1 MAILE
6 KIKQGNHIYLRI
18 VESYRTPVGPR
29 KRVIHNLGNI
39 SQYDDGKPN
48 LFERLKQRHEQG
60 EVFYEDKPVKA
71 KTRLLL
77 DEEDLYLNPKNL
89 GYLFLEAVYETL
101 GLHKL
106 TSNIKSKTKLTFDL
120 DGLTRLLVYGRI
132 LDPDSKSKTF
142 RDQRNNY
149 HHAIVDS
156 DEVKHIFRALDYL
169 SAHGEDIQKSMFK
182 NSQSMI
188 ERETDLVYYDLT
200 NYYFE
205 ILQND
210 PDIVDEKANTID
222 PGIRKRGVC
231 KANKRQPLVQ
241 MGLFVDRKG
250 IPISYQI
257 HPGNTQD
264 KSTLRPAMK
273 KGLKTYGIKRLII
286 VADRGI
292 NTRANLESVLED
304 GHGYVVSKS
313 IKGGLKDFR
322 AWVTDEEGYA
332 YLPGEKTF
340 KVKSKTETRTV
351 FVNGTSEEVKE
362 KTVVYFSQKH
372 YEQALK
378 ANRSFREYLESVE
391 KNPDKLKDQEK
402 NTVKFLKRTY
412 IDKKT
417 GEPVNVKINYTL
429 DYAKI
434 EKQMELLGYY
444 AIVTS
449 ETDLPD
455 REIIGIYHGLSQ
467 IEDAFRVIKSSFDG
481 RPVHVRTKDHI
492 DAHFL
497 ICFTALLILRIIQA
511 KIKGSNLRQ
520 DKEKL
525 WETGLSV
532 DRIVKALNSYQSD
545 KVGSKYKVTF
555 PEGDLKTIM
564 EAFGAY
570 EVLTL
575 PEQYDIIQLAKKI
588 KKGIILQKKKG
599 E

>member
-18 VESYRTPVGPR
+18 VESYRTPAGPR

-39 SQYDDGKPN
+39 SQYDDGKPD
-48 LFERLKQRHEQG
+48 LFERLKKRHEQG
-60 EVFYEDKPVKA
+60 EVFYETKPVKA
-71 KTRLLL
+71 RTRLLL
-77 DEEDLYLNPKNL
+77 DDDDLYLNPKNL

-101 GLHKL
+101 GLHKI
-106 TSNIKSKTKLTFDL
+106 TADIKSKTKLTFDL
-120 DGLTRLLVYGRI
+120 EGLTKLLVYGRI

-142 RDQRNNY
+142 RDQKNNY

-156 DEVKHIFRALDYL
+156 KEVKHIFRALDYL
-169 SAHGEDIQKSMFK
+169 SAHGEDIQKTVFK
-182 NSQSMI
+182 NSRLMV

-210 PDIVDEKANTID
+210 SDTIDEHENTID
-222 PGIRKRGVC
+222 SGIRKRGVS
-231 KANKRQPLVQ
+231 KENRRNPLVQ

-250 IPISYQI
+250 IPISYRI
-257 HPGNTQD
+257 HPGNIQD
-264 KSTLRPAMK
+264 KSTLRLAMD
-273 KGLKTYGIKRLII
+273 KGLKTYGIKRLVI

-292 NTRANLESVLED
+292 NTKANLEHILEQR
-304 GHGYVVSKS
+304 HGYVVSKS
-313 IKGGLKDFR
+313 IKGAPKGFR
-322 AWVTDEEGYA
+322 EWVTDEEGYA
-332 YLPGEKTF
+332 CLPGEKTF

-351 FVNGTSEEVKE
+351 TINGTSEEIKE

-402 NTVKFLKRTY
+402 STVKFLKRTY

-417 GEPVNVKINYTL
+417 GEPVNVRIKYDL
-429 DYAKI
+429 DHSKI

-449 ETDLPD
+449 ETHLSD
-455 REIIGIYHGLSQ
+455 RDIIGIYHGLSQ
-467 IEDAFRVIKSSFDG
+467 IEDAFRVIKSSLDG

-497 ICFTALLILRIIQA
+497 ICFIALLILRIIQA
-511 KIKGSNLRQ
+511 KIKASDRDS
-520 DKEKL
+520 DKDKL
-525 WETGLSV
+525 WETGLSAE
-532 DRIVKALNSYQSD
+532 RIVKALNSYQSD
-545 KVGSKYKVTF
+545 KVGTKYKVTF
-555 PEGDLKTIM
+555 PDGDLKTVM
-564 EAFGAY
+564 EAFGSY

-575 PEQYDIIQLAKKI
+575 PEQYDIIQLAKTI